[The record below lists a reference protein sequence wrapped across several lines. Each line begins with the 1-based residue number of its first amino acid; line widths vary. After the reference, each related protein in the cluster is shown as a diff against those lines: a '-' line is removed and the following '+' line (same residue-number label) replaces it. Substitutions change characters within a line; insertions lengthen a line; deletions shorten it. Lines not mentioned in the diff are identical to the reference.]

1 MEYQIFMSKLK
12 EKGYQ
17 PQIFGQPENT
27 CDMINV
33 RVFDPMRP
41 HFESSSL
48 YLTSTESM
56 PSAIVDSE
64 FTLMCFGEK
73 VDFSAYNESRFT
85 ILYFGTSFS
94 QAALFNTA
102 MELLTEI
109 QQITAGMHL
118 LEHVQK
124 KAFTEYG
131 ENS

>member
-17 PQIFGQPENT
+17 PQIFGHSDNV

-33 RVFDPMRP
+33 RIFDPMRP

-48 YLTSTESM
+48 YLTSTDTM
-56 PSAIVDSE
+56 PAANTNAE
-64 FTLMCFGEK
+64 FTLMCFGERL
-73 VDFSAYNESRFT
+73 DFSVYDQSCFT

-118 LEHVQK
+118 FPEK
-124 KAFTEYG
+124 DF
-131 ENS
+131 NIW